1 MYTLKAKLKTDF
13 WFWKLH
19 KDLGTLGEGLNPKKK
34 KKCEFSHKGGCT
46 NLGHFHTQ
54 MSLSPSVCLSAKPLY
69 SFKSS
74 SFIIQHSSCN
84 SRLMHSFFGTPVETT
99 VFRQLSSFEEGW
111 SSEVFWTH
119 MSHFSTPKLLTA
131 VDPVKTLTIWTWL
144 KRDHS
149 CFLHFKIHY

>member
-69 SFKSS
+69 SLKSS

-84 SRLMHSFFGTPVETT
+84 SRLMHSFF
-99 VFRQLSSFEEGW
+99 W
-111 SSEVFWTH
+111 
-119 MSHFSTPKLLTA
+119 
-131 VDPVKTLTIWTWL
+131 DPC
-144 KRDHS
+144 RDHCLQTAFFFWRGMVIWSFLDSHVPFLYSKTPDS
-149 CFLHFKIHY
+149 CRSCQNTHYLNLTQKRSLLFFTL